1 MILKNIDLDQIDNEA
16 KIELIGEIWESIDH
30 DKLPIPDG
38 HKKALDESTKKYGD
52 NPSTGTSWDDFKKT
66 F

>member
-1 MILKNIDLDQIDNEA
+1 MILKNIDLNQIDNEA

-30 DKLPIPDG
+30 DKLPMQEW
-38 HKKALDESTKKYGD
+38 HKKALDESTEKYGN
-52 NPSTGTSWDDFKKT
+52 NPTDGTKWEEFKKT